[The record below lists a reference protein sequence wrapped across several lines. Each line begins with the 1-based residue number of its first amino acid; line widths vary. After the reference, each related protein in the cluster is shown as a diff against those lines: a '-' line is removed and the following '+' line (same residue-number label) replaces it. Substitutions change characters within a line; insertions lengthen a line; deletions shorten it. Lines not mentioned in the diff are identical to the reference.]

1 MVLTGTNLIE
11 PALHWNLE
19 YLRDN
24 IGDGENAVYLSENG
38 KFMYFDENRC
48 KGKYVNFQPPTQK
61 LSLTFYEFYELLR
74 SWKEGDKK
82 IYFQQML
89 TNRVKDRVV
98 TDFLSFN
105 WGWLGIQQQRYNWG
119 PLTSN
124 LLLVSQPGNVTPLH
138 YDEQENFFAQ
148 ARGFKRCIL
157 FSPSQFK
164 CFYPFPY
171 HHPCDRQ
178 SQVSLIS
185 LQNI

>member
-24 IGDGENAVYLSENG
+24 IGDGENAVYLSANG
-38 KFMYFDENRC
+38 QFMYFDENRC
-48 KGKYVNFQPPTQK
+48 KGKYVNFHPPIQK

-89 TNRVKDRVV
+89 TNRVKDKVV

-124 LLLVSQPGNVTPLH
+124 LLLVGQPGNVTPLH

-157 FSPSQFK
+157 FPPSQFK

-178 SQVSLIS
+178 SQVNLG
-185 LQNI
+185 